1 MKHLKIYDNGGSTY
15 DRITAIDTEPT
26 ARISR
31 YIAGEGIHFY
41 DKFCYV
47 GASETGEGFY
57 LHGEIDRKN
66 IGKHLGKKVSLDSLT
81 PELQL
86 RFDFEFNHLNSC
98 YEGREQLKAFVR
110 LTTGEAF
117 QFDVVTKGRDSN
129 PDCKISSFGANLYF
143 RTPKGM
149 NSERYRTFNALKS
162 EVLKSINRNV
172 NNVES
177 IDLFLSDQ
185 VAII

>member
-26 ARISR
+26 ARIGR

-57 LHGEIDRKN
+57 QHGEIDRKN
-66 IGKHLGKKVSLDSLT
+66 IGKHLGKKVSIDSLT

-110 LTTGEAF
+110 LTTGEVF

-129 PDCKISSFGANLYF
+129 PDCKVSSFGANLYF

-149 NSERYRTFNALKS
+149 NSERYSTLNALKNA
-162 EVLKSINRNV
+162 VTKSINANV
-172 NNVES
+172 RDVES